1 MEEVTSSPFEDLTI
15 QDPRDSSGAFPFR
28 ALLDFVEA
36 SCENPL
42 QDLVILHSEELR
54 NHKIKLIQLVQER
67 YSAAFAEH
75 FDAVYRQ
82 INSSP
87 YLHHRIFELQVELSK
102 MNATLKKQETDLAV
116 LSSALNHQTLG
127 GYYGP
132 KGVDPET
139 DPDIELSH
147 KRRRPSQPSQSSQ
160 QYGFD
165 GVDDRTMDT
174 PTRRSTY
181 ASSDRRPS
189 GSASSHS
196 YHGSDIPV
204 QHVPRGL
211 PPVPMSPQQRWGFDC
226 SAALSQ
232 SPQASTSAEFRH
244 TSWAASIPSA
254 HSGFDRFSMPPP
266 NEPRSYAPGLALRK
280 PKMDEYDPLGRLVP
294 RDEYT
299 HMKDKDDAEL
309 RGAWTTIDPE
319 DKTRN
324 WDRLRE
330 EERSQSGSAESFSR
344 RGPWSRWNTS
354 SIANSN
360 QGIDRASWP
369 APQGEG
375 DRFYPANSSVDPCFE
390 DPELDVDPE
399 VRVSQGRIS
408 ELY

>member
-211 PPVPMSPQQRWGFDC
+211 PPVPMHLSKDGGLIAVQLLASHLKPLLRLSSDIPLGLPLYLPLIQ
-226 SAALSQ
+226 ALIDSLCHH
-232 SPQASTSAEFRH
+232 R
-244 TSWAASIPSA
+244 
-254 HSGFDRFSMPPP
+254 M
-266 NEPRSYAPGLALRK
+266 NLALTL
-280 PKMDEYDPLGRLVP
+280 PV
-294 RDEYT
+294 
-299 HMKDKDDAEL
+299 
-309 RGAWTTIDPE
+309 
-319 DKTRN
+319 
-324 WDRLRE
+324 
-330 EERSQSGSAESFSR
+330 
-344 RGPWSRWNTS
+344 
-354 SIANSN
+354 
-360 QGIDRASWP
+360 
-369 APQGEG
+369 
-375 DRFYPANSSVDPCFE
+375 
-390 DPELDVDPE
+390 
-399 VRVSQGRIS
+399 
-408 ELY
+408 